1 MNVNDINKLKQNY
14 KNEKMTEE
22 QVMQMKKTIE
32 NAKNETRKSSS
43 GNIVKFA
50 VPFAAAI
57 TLFIAVPNVSMQA
70 AETLGS
76 IPVIGKLV
84 EAVTF
89 RDYHIE
95 TETKLADVEIPEV
108 VVSETTTEES
118 SKPAENTSEVSESE
132 TTEQLTET
140 TAEINAEIETL
151 TQKFI
156 DEFEANMT
164 AEGYRELVINHETI
178 QSNDRYFTLKL
189 VCYEAAAS
197 GAEWN
202 YYYTIDLTTGQRL
215 ALKELFIDGAD
226 YITPISENI
235 KTQMAEQM
243 AADENIIYWLNDPD
257 MPEWNFDTITEE
269 TEFFLN
275 DAGNIV
281 ISFNE
286 GDVAPMYMG
295 VCTFE
300 IPDEIV
306 NDIKK

>member
-1 MNVNDINKLKQNY
+1 MNINDINQLKQNY
-14 KNEKMTEE
+14 KNQKMTKE
-22 QVMQMKKTIE
+22 QVMQMKKAIE
-32 NAKNETRKSSS
+32 NAKTETRKSSS
-43 GNIVKFA
+43 GNVVKFA

-57 TLFIAVPNVSMQA
+57 ALFIAVPNVSMQA
-70 AETLGS
+70 AETLS
-76 IPVIGKLV
+76 SVPVIGKLV

-89 RDYHIE
+89 RDYHVE
-95 TETKLADVEIPEV
+95 TETKLADVKVPEV
-108 VVSETTTEES
+108 VVTD
-118 SKPAENTSEVSESE
+118 AEVPEVVADANATLSE
-132 TTEQLTET
+132 TTE
-140 TAEINAEIETL
+140 EINAEIETL

-164 AEGYRELVINHETI
+164 GEGYQELVINHETI
-178 QSNDRYFTLKL
+178 QSNDLYFTLKL
-189 VCYEAAAS
+189 TCYEAAAS

-202 YYYTIDLTTGQRL
+202 YYYTIDLATGERL
-215 ALKELFIDGAD
+215 ALKELFIDNAD

-235 KTQMAEQM
+235 KSQMAQQM
-243 AADENIIYWLNDPD
+243 AADENIIYWLDDPE
-257 MPEWNFDTITEE
+257 MPEWNFNTITED

-275 DAGNIV
+275 DTGNIV

-306 NDIKK
+306 KDIRK